1 MATIIRHGPAGSY
14 KSSYAVWFQILP
26 ALREGRIVITNIEG
40 MRTIEEIEKLMGE
53 RFPNSARIYRISSQ
67 NSRGKRLWQNWY
79 NWTHLGSLI
88 VIDEAQ
94 DIFNKTSGFT
104 LDKNVFQGIEA
115 FSDVLPSDY
124 IDFYNRIKKAYKP
137 PEDYIDDIGERIVDE
152 NGLIIMP
159 ENFEEAFQR
168 HRKYNWDIVL
178 CTPNISK
185 LGSEIKSVS
194 ETAISHASLDGILP
208 WKKRQTRMFF
218 HDPRSTSIHPT
229 KDDRVDKEKVPRA
242 VHLLYLSTA
251 TGKTT
256 RQNRGRPLYKEP
268 KLVAAFVAFTIGLS
282 TMLYG
287 VSTMESSDDH
297 TNQPSVPTEQSSQS
311 NPSSSIVSG
320 KVSQTT
326 SNQSTGQNN
335 KGGEVLYFDDV
346 EISTDSVLHSMGVS
360 FKSNVVLVLPLPVPA
375 KEVFVSS
382 VVTQH
387 IGNAG
392 FKKHFVNL
400 EIVGL
405 DNKSHYFDSELLYKM
420 GFNFQVVDPCLVVI
434 SYSDA
439 KDYVTCRSH
448 IEREPVRDEDDVQV
462 ARKTPQDLEQDI
474 KIF

>member
-14 KSSYAVWFQILP
+14 KSSYSVWYEVLP
-26 ALREGRIVITNIEG
+26 ALRQGRIVITNVEG
-40 MRTIEEIEKLMGE
+40 MRTLEEIEKLMGE
-53 RFPNSARIYRISSQ
+53 RFPNSARLYRISSQ
-67 NSRGKRLWQNWY
+67 NKKGKALWQNWY
-79 NWTHLGSLI
+79 NWCHLGALI
-88 VIDEAQ
+88 LIDEAQ
-94 DIFNKTSGFT
+94 DIFNKTTGF
-104 LDKNVFQGIEA
+104 DMAKNTFLGIDA
-115 FSDVLPSDY
+115 FSEYLPADY
-124 IDFYNRIKKAYKP
+124 IDFYNRIKKSFKP
-137 PEDYIDDIGERIVDE
+137 PEDYVDDIGERIVDE

-194 ETAISHASLDGILP
+194 ETAINHSSLDGILP

-268 KLVAAFVAFTIGLS
+268 KLMSAALALIIGFSVMINGLMGLNSDNSS
-282 TMLYG
+282 TQSS
-287 VSTMESSDDH
+287 VSSQQTAQPNSSSSSDGG
-297 TNQPSVPTEQSSQS
+297 Q
-311 NPSSSIVSG
+311 
-320 KVSQTT
+320 VSQTSLSQT
-326 SNQSTGQNN
+326 SGQASPVP
-335 KGGEVLYFDDV
+335 KERVFDSLKV
-346 EISTDSVLHSMGVS
+346 SADSVLHSVGVS
-360 FKSNVVLVLPLPVPA
+360 FKSNDLLVMPLPVQA

-448 IEREPVRDEDDVQV
+448 IEREPVRDEEDVQV